1 MKHSEMKNFIE
12 KVFMPKIESVRDSGQ
27 KEYARDKDNVFANFE
42 RVAVQTDS
50 TPEKAILTYL
60 LKHIDGIGAF
70 CCGHQSQREDVQG
83 RIHDSVTYLMLLS
96 ALVESKKA

>member
-1 MKHSEMKNFIE
+1 
-12 KVFMPKIESVRDSGQ
+12 MPKIESVRDSGQ